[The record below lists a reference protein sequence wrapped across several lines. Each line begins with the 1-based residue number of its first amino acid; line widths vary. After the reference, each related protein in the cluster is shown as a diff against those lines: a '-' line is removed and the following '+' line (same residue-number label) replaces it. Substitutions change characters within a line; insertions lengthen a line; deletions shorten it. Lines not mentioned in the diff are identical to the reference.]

1 MVAVGDPQ
9 KAAILLERL
18 RSFEAEA
25 EAALAAAQRL
35 LGIPPLLALLAG
47 LVLKPGQKVAPTLEE
62 QNAFARLQ
70 LALKAAGGGAG
81 ECGGGLLR
89 LTPALSP
96 SPEMAA
102 LAAAVL
108 GADVGRAEEQRP
120 QEQQEKEE
128 REEEEEQEEERKR
141 KEERRRAAEIELL
154 SLVAREEAEE
164 EERARRH
171 GKAGA
176 KQRTAGS
183 AAGQRRRRRGS
194 EQREAGEGRGEEEEE
209 EGRAVPA
216 PADGGAGASLEE
228 LMLAPSVDA
237 TESELQV
244 LRRERGE
251 RREERGE
258 RGGHAHDVNDF
269 VDDFGFFFRIQY
281 VSVLSLSRPLSI
293 RNVLHDLTLISHS
306 DSLGA
311 VRLWGEAGA
320 CAGWTVVTLT
330 LNMMRQ

>member
-9 KAAILLERL
+9 QAAILLERL

-25 EAALAAAQRL
+25 QAALGPAQRL

-47 LVLKPGQKVAPTLEE
+47 LVLKPSQKVAPTLEE

-108 GADVGRAEEQRP
+108 GADAGRAEERRP
-120 QEQQEKEE
+120 QQQQEKEE
-128 REEEEEQEEERKR
+128 REEEDQEQERERQR

-183 AAGQRRRRRGS
+183 AAAQRRRRRGS
-194 EQREAGEGRGEEEEE
+194 EQREAGEGGGEEEEEE

-216 PADGGAGASLEE
+216 PADGGAGAC
-228 LMLAPSVDA
+228 VD
-237 TESELQV
+237 
-244 LRRERGE
+244 
-251 RREERGE
+251 
-258 RGGHAHDVNDF
+258 GG
-269 VDDFGFFFRIQY
+269 
-281 VSVLSLSRPLSI
+281 
-293 RNVLHDLTLISHS
+293 
-306 DSLGA
+306 
-311 VRLWGEAGA
+311 AGA
-320 CAGWTVVTLT
+320 CVCRRHLCVAPAPLETGRVYSQVPAS
-330 LNMMRQ
+330 RS